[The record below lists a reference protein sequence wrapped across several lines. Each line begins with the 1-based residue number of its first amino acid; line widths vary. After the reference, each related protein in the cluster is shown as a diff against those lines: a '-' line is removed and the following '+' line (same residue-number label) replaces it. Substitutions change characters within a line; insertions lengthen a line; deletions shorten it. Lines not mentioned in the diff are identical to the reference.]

1 MLGHDLGDD
10 LVLALEYGFEF
21 GQALL
26 LALGRAGV
34 GTGTRRRPVLEERL
48 LPLVKLRR
56 RDLVLLADLQ
66 DGNFVQQMLPEDIDL
81 LFGTELS
88 ALTLVL
94 FVVAHALFQVRKSI
108 LAQPRQKDI
117 PTEAGYLWGL
127 VVRLKKNQ
135 KKLQRGIDIPPP
147 PCKNPVKYFSND
159 GLAELAPVCLE
170 PPELRMRDE
179 HKPQACR
186 GSGEVVQPPASL
198 VAPRNRPLSGGA
210 ARR

>member
-127 VVRLKKNQ
+127 VVRLKKKK
-135 KKLQRGIDIPPP
+135 KKLEGGLNNPPP
-147 PCKNPVKYFSND
+147 PRVRIPSNTFPTT
-159 GLAELAPVCLE
+159 GW
-170 PPELRMRDE
+170 R
-179 HKPQACR
+179 
-186 GSGEVVQPPASL
+186 SS
-198 VAPRNRPLSGGA
+198 RPFVWS
-210 ARR
+210 RPN